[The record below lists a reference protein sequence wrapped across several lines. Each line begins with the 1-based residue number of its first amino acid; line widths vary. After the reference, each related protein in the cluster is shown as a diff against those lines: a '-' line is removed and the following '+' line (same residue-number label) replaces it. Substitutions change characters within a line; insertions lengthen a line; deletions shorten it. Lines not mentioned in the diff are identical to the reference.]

1 MRDMAITPNKE
12 QFIAFASAQREGE
25 VVMLNL
31 LKFKDKASSGD
42 GSGADAY
49 NRYGAVVSKMVE
61 ERGGRMVW
69 LGKAEQVVIGD
80 VDTDAWDAV
89 ALVAY
94 PSRQAFIDMATSSSY
109 GEAHK
114 DREDGL
120 ERTVLIACEA
130 VTDFEGVGT

>member
-1 MRDMAITPNKE
+1 MSITPNKD
-12 QFIAFASAQREGE
+12 QFIAFATAEREGE

-31 LKFKDKASSGD
+31 LKFKDKADSGD
-42 GSGADAY
+42 GSGVDAY
-49 NRYGAVVSKMVE
+49 NRYGDVVSQMVE

-80 VDTDAWDAV
+80 DNADGWDAV

-94 PSRQAFIDMATSSSY
+94 PSRQAFIEMASSQAY
-109 GEAHK
+109 TEVHK
-114 DREDGL
+114 HREDGL
-120 ERTVLIACEA
+120 ERTVLIACEQ

>member
-1 MRDMAITPNKE
+1 MPITPNKD
-12 QFIAFASAQREGE
+12 QFMAFATAERAGE

-31 LKFKDKASSGD
+31 LKFKKKADSGD

-49 NRYGAVVSKMVE
+49 SRYSAQVSKMVE

-69 LGKAEQVVIGD
+69 LGKAEQVLIGD
-80 VDTDAWDAV
+80 VASDEWDAV

-94 PSRQAFIDMATSSSY
+94 PNRQAFIDMATSPAYNES
-109 GEAHK
+109 HK
-114 DREDGL
+114 HREDGL

-130 VTDFEGVGT
+130 VSAESFGR

>member
-1 MRDMAITPNKE
+1 MAITPNKE
-12 QFIAFASAQREGE
+12 QFVAFATAERSGE

-31 LKFKDKASSGD
+31 LKFKQKADSGD
-42 GSGADAY
+42 GSGSDAY
-49 NRYGAVVSKMVE
+49 NRYGALVTKMVE

-69 LGKAEQVVIGD
+69 LGNAENVLIGD

-94 PSRQAFIDMATSSSY
+94 PSRQAFIDMATSPSY
-109 GEAHK
+109 TEAHK
-114 DREDGL
+114 HREDGL

-130 VTDFEGVGT
+130 VSVEDFGK